1 MKKLVDGLE
10 FFDFT
15 DVKPIVWLNL
25 DGSDGMSLGCLEI
38 EVDNA
43 VTLEWQLGEQLGIED
58 VHSVESQFFI
68 FLYWAVDPFVLS
80 LFDLFPSDQQVLFI
94 EEQFPGGSP
103 VLGQQPSH
111 VVGLGEAFIIITEG
125 NVADDIDVMDEDG

>member
-25 DGSDGMSLGCLEI
+25 DGSDGMLLGCLEI
-38 EVDNA
+38 EVDDA

-94 EEQFPGGSP
+94 EEQFSGGSP
-103 VLGQQPSH
+103 VLGQQPRH

-125 NVADDIDVMDEDG
+125 NVADDIDVMDKDG